1 MATGSLPHPRN
12 GRAAPKLEM
21 SKQNSKP
28 HNIEAKIEALQPGW
42 HTNRMA
48 IWHLL
53 PPVVPSLS
61 QIEVGWACGS
71 QRSSRS
77 GRRGLTV
84 SACVSAMLAI
94 SPCFLFSL
102 CLFFSCFGAGFD
114 MEFHLAGD
122 IDEREMWEGRS
133 ARIEPD
139 KRTFPTLLYSAWLV
153 QACLPS
159 LC

>member
-1 MATGSLPHPRN
+1 VATGSLPHPCN

-28 HNIEAKIEALQPGW
+28 HNIEAKIEGLQPGW
-42 HTNRMA
+42 RTNRMA

-53 PPVVPSLS
+53 PSVVPSLW

-71 QRSSRS
+71 QRSRS

-84 SACVSAMLAI
+84 SACVSAMLA
-94 SPCFLFSL
+94 SAPCFLFSL
-102 CLFFSCFGAGFD
+102 CLCISCFGAGFD
-114 MEFHLAGD
+114 LEFYLVGD
-122 IDEREMWEGRS
+122 IDEREMREGRS

-153 QACLPS
+153 QACLRS